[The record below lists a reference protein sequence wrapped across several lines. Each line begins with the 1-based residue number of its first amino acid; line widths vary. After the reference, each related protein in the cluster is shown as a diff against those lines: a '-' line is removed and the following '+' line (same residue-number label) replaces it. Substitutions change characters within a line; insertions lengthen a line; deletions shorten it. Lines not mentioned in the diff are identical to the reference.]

1 MPRAKGKPEK
11 VPTPGRTTTSRGRQ
25 FRRDGMG
32 QHEADKN
39 QPEWKRFHELKVGTT
54 LVAFVADSGMS
65 PDYNAAAGH
74 IRAGRITIG
83 EARQQGPGWVLERP
97 LECTRVTDP
106 QYVIVP
112 PCVIRGGWKEKKVA
126 IITGVASG

>member
-1 MPRAKGKPEK
+1 MAKGKGKPEK
-11 VPTPGRTTTSRGRQ
+11 VPTTGRATTSRGRQ

-54 LVAFVADSGMS
+54 LVEFVSDSGLV
-65 PDYNAAAGH
+65 PTINAAAGH

-83 EARQQGPGWVLERP
+83 KAEQLGPGWVLERP
-97 LECTRVTDP
+97 LECTRVIDP

-112 PCVIRGGWKEKKVA
+112 PCVIRGGWKNQKVA